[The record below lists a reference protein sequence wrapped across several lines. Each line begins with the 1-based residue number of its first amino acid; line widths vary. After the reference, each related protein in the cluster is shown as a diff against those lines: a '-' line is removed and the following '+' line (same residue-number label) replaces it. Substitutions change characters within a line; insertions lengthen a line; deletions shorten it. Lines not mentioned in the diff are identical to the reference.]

1 MIHMS
6 AFKQAWQLLKGMY
19 PEMGPTQEQIVQR
32 LQSGPRKP
40 LSQMLDYA
48 FPTDEQRRQRLFN
61 SLTPEEQA
69 VLMEQANR
77 ENIQPYS
84 GE

>member
-1 MIHMS
+1 MS
-6 AFKQAWQLLKGMY
+6 
-19 PEMGPTQEQIVQR
+19 PTQEQIFQHS
-32 LQSGPRKP
+32 QKGFRKP
-40 LSQMLDYA
+40 LTNIM
-48 FPTDEQRRQRLFN
+48 PTNEERRQKLFS

-69 VLMEQANR
+69 VLMEQAKR